1 MKPKLAF
8 FFSICFSIAVMAQ
21 PTQNPARKTRAQSSF
36 GLHFDFHADE
46 NDKQIGKTL
55 TEGMIDSL
63 LTTVKPDFIQIDCK
77 GHPGYTSYPTKVGNQ
92 AGGYTQDPLKL
103 FRKVT
108 AKHGVALYVHY
119 SGVLDGRAVELHPNW
134 AAKNA
139 EGVADKQQTSR
150 QSAYVDSLMIPQLK
164 EIADYG
170 VDGAWVDGDNW
181 ATKRDYSDLAIA
193 DFKNKTRITT
203 IPIKPEDAGWAEF
216 TQFTRASFKTY
227 LRKYVDAIHAY
238 KPGFQITSNWSYTG
252 FMPEPVD
259 ANIDFISGDVASNS
273 GVYSAAFESRCI
285 APQGKPWDLM
295 SWGFSYTFSNSF
307 GSPKNPIALM
317 QEASEVIALGGGY
330 QVYYTQNRDA
340 SLKPWQFPGMAKIGN
355 FCRER
360 QPFCKDAK
368 QVPQIAVIYSTYA
381 FYKFAKIIFDYNPD
395 VIANEAKG
403 ITMSLLDKAFSV
415 QVLHEHHIK
424 GHLQEYPV
432 IVIPGWKELEASFKT
447 ELLEYAKN
455 GGSLLITGPEAVDYF
470 KNEIGITSIEKKEEK
485 FLNLGVGGRISTI
498 KAPYCTV
505 KLPENSKIIG
515 GFYSNEDYR
524 SSSVPASAIVP
535 YGKGKIG
542 MIFSNLGASYIW
554 HRTQLGADFLS
565 EVVSGL
571 FKPSISVAG
580 SSYVHVN
587 LTTKDNQT
595 FIHLINS
602 AGQHDNEK
610 VFEWAEIPPLYNLNI
625 EYKTSIKPSKLI
637 LQPEG
642 KKLSFKFKDGVVSF
656 VVPKLDIYS
665 IVQVN

>member
-1 MKPKLAF
+1 MKKIALTIF
-8 FFSICFSIAVMAQ
+8 GMGLILSIMAQ
-21 PTQNPARKTRAQSSF
+21 PIQNPVCKTRAQSFF
-36 GLHFDFHADE
+36 GLHFDFHAE
-46 NDKQIGKTL
+46 SSDKQIGKTL

-63 LTTVKPDFIQIDCK
+63 LTAVKPDFIQVDCK

-92 AGGYTQDPLKL
+92 AGGFTQDPLKL

-119 SGVLDGRAVELHPNW
+119 SGVLDGRALELHPNW
-134 AAKNA
+134 AAENA

-181 ATKRDYSDLAIA
+181 ATKRDYSELAIA
-193 DFKNKTRITT
+193 DFKKKTGITT
-203 IPIKPEDAGWAEF
+203 IPVKPEDSGWAEF
-216 TQFTRASFKTY
+216 TQFTRESFKTY
-227 LRKYVDAIHAY
+227 LRKYVDAIHTY
-238 KPGFQITSNWSYTG
+238 KPSFQITSNWSFTG

-295 SWGFSYTFSNSF
+295 SWGFSYSFGNSF
-307 GSPKNPIALM
+307 GSPKNPLALM
-317 QEASEVIALGGGY
+317 QEASEVIATGGGY

-340 SLKPWQFPGMAKIGN
+340 SLKPWQFTGMAQIAD
-355 FCRER
+355 FCRKR

-368 QVPQIAVIYSTYA
+368 PVPQIAVIYSTYA
-381 FYKFAKIIFDYNPD
+381 FYKYAKIIYDYNPD
-395 VIANEAKG
+395 VITNEAKG
-403 ITMSLLDKAFSV
+403 ITLSLLDKQYSV

-424 GHLQEYPV
+424 GHLLDFPV
-432 IVIPGWKELEASFKT
+432 IVIPGWKELETSFKS

-455 GGSLLITGPEAVDYF
+455 GGNLLITGPEAIDYF
-470 KNEIGITSIEKKEEK
+470 KNEIGITSIDKKEEK
-485 FLNLGVGGRISTI
+485 FLNLGIDGRMSTI

-505 KLPENSKIIG
+505 KLPENAKIIG
-515 GFYSNEDYR
+515 NFYRNEDYR
-524 SSSVPASAIVP
+524 SASVPAAAIVP
-535 YGKGKIG
+535 FGKGKVG
-542 MIFSNLGASYIW
+542 MVFSNLGASYIW
-554 HRTQLGADFLS
+554 QRTQLGADFLS
-565 EVVSGL
+565 DVVNQMSNPL
-571 FKPSISVAG
+571 VIIKG

-587 LTTKDNQT
+587 LTTKDEQT
-595 FIHLINS
+595 FIHLINV

-610 VFEWAEIPPLYNLNI
+610 VFEWAEIPPLCNLDVR
-625 EYKTSIKPSKLI
+625 YKTNRKPSKLI

-642 KKLSFKFKDGVVSF
+642 KELPFNFKDGVVSF

-665 IVQVN
+665 IVQVK